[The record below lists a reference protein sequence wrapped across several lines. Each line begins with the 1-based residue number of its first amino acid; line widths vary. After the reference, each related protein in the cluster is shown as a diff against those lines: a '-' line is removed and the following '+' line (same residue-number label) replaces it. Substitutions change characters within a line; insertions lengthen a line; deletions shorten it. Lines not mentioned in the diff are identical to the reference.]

1 MAETGRDGPSS
12 SRENV
17 NTHPRL
23 QPLQLQLIPCP
34 PLKLFWSPSMSEKSP
49 CALKEQIGQTVKGQ
63 LSLLEQ
69 KEVGKGG
76 RYEEAW
82 GQCLLFSPR
91 PALQVQGS

>member
-1 MAETGRDGPSS
+1 
-12 SRENV
+12 
-17 NTHPRL
+17 
-23 QPLQLQLIPCP
+23 
-34 PLKLFWSPSMSEKSP
+34 MSEKSP

-69 KEVGKGG
+69 KDVGKGG